1 MGLQLKGDSVAV
13 SSISSF
19 FSILLF
25 FLFCYSFFSIL
36 LFFLFCCSSFFY
48 FFIFSFF
55 VIPFFSFVIF
65 LFYNSSFFYFVIF
78 LFFFF
83 FSMFL
88 FFLILSFFL
97 LFFFF
102 FFSREGRA
110 KRFWEWSERRNP
122 DSRVLLCA
130 SFLLAQVINLVS
142 QLIVICLA
150 FNQLPTYLL
159 SIKAPLP
166 SVPRWSLTLASASL
180 HNPRLSGSASVP
192 SSVCA
197 AAPEPHKG
205 P

>member
-1 MGLQLKGDSVAV
+1 MGLQLKDDSVAV

-25 FLFCYSFFSIL
+25 FFFFVILPFFYFVIFPVLLF
-36 LFFLFCCSSFFY
+36 FFLFCCSSFFL
-48 FFIFSFF
+48 FF
-55 VIPFFSFVIF
+55 P
-65 LFYNSSFFYFVIF
+65 
-78 LFFFF
+78 FFFF
-83 FSMFL
+83 FS
-88 FFLILSFFL
+88 
-97 LFFFF
+97 

-159 SIKAPLP
+159 SIKAPRP

-180 HNPRLSGSASVP
+180 HNPRVSGSASVP